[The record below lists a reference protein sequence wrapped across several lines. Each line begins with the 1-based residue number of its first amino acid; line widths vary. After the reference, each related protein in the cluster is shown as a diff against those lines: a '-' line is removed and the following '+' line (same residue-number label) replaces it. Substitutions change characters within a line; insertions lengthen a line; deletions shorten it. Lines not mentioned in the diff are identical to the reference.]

1 MKGGRDR
8 SGTDTAPFATPM
20 RDIDPES
27 VLMGD
32 DGVVPRAR
40 YTSPAFATLE
50 FERLW
55 ARVWQV
61 ACREE
66 EIAEVGD
73 FCEYL
78 IGDQSILV
86 VRSAPDVVGAY
97 HNTCLHRGT
106 RLAEGSG
113 HFDNDCIRCRYHAWC
128 YDLEGTLV
136 EVVDAEEFTPM
147 PQDLRL
153 GQVQVGRWGGFV
165 WVCMDPAAPPLLE
178 YLDPLPTL
186 LAPYH
191 LDRMRTRTY
200 LSTVLPAN
208 WKVVV
213 DAFNEGYHVQGT
225 HPQILPWTDDVSLEY
240 ETLGIHSHYGRL
252 PKARRELRP
261 SPRLG
266 LAPGQ
271 YDEGEILA
279 SFVAGLGGLFYED
292 ERALIDS
299 VRSAPPGDGTLLSRY
314 QKGRRQLLAMRGV
327 AVEEFTDDQLTSAD
341 DVYFFPNMV
350 GPIYPGTAIV
360 FRVRPNLLDPDSA
373 IKDTWFLEWP
383 RDGEVHKRPRRRF
396 FPDWT
401 ERDWGLITNQDYANM
416 EHVQIGLRSRGGH
429 GLRLNPRQESNVLHM
444 HRMIDRYLTDS

>member
-1 MKGGRDR
+1 M
-8 SGTDTAPFATPM
+8 T
-20 RDIDPES
+20 DIDLES
-27 VLMGD
+27 LLVGD
-32 DGVVPRAR
+32 DDVVPRAR
-40 YTSPAFATLE
+40 YTSAAFGALE

-55 ARVWQV
+55 ASVWQV

-73 FCEYL
+73 FHEYL

-86 VRSAPDVVGAY
+86 VRSAPDVVSAY

-106 RLAEGSG
+106 RLAEGVG
-113 HFDNDCIRCRYHAWC
+113 HFPDECIRCRYHAWR
-128 YDLEGTLV
+128 YDLDGLLID
-136 EVVDAEEFTPM
+136 VVDAEEFAPTPHGA
-147 PQDLRL
+147 RL
-153 GQVQVGRWGGFV
+153 GQVRVDRWGGFV
-165 WVCMDPAAPPLLE
+165 WICLDPAAPPLLE

-191 LDRMRTRTY
+191 LDRMRIRAH
-200 LSTVLPAN
+200 LATVLPAN

-240 ETLGIHSHYGRL
+240 ESLGIHSHYGRL
-252 PKARRELRP
+252 PNARRTLRP

-266 LAPGQ
+266 LSEAE

-279 SFVAGLGGLFYED
+279 SFVEGLGGLFYED
-292 ERALIDS
+292 ERALIES
-299 VRSAPPGDGTLLSRY
+299 VRSAPSDGGTLLSRY
-314 QKGRRQLLAMRGV
+314 QKGRRELLATRGV
-327 AVEEFTDDQLTSAD
+327 AVGDFDDGQLTSAD

-350 GPIYPGTAIV
+350 GPIYPGSAII
-360 FRVRPNLLDPDSA
+360 FRVLPHALDPDSA

-383 RDGEVHKRPRRRF
+383 REGAIRKRAKRRF
-396 FPDWT
+396 YPDWT

-416 EHVQIGLRSRGGH
+416 EHVQIGLKSHGGR
-429 GLRLNPRQESNVLHM
+429 GLRLNRRQESNILHM
-444 HRMIDRYLTDS
+444 HRMIDRFLTRS